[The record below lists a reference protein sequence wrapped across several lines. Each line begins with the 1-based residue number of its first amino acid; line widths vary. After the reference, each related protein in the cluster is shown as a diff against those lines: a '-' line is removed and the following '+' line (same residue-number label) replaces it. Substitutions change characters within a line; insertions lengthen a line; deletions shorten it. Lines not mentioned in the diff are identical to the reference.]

1 MEQLSGLKLQG
12 SIAKVIV
19 TLLLFILTFS
29 LQAQVE
35 IQTAKTYLSR
45 NAITQKLTSTDI
57 AEMSVSSAY
66 LSPTTG
72 WYHIYFNQ
80 TYQSVEVYN
89 ALLNVTIKDGQ
100 VVNLGNSFV
109 SDLTS
114 KVPTGLLKS
123 TINITPLQA
132 IQNAAT
138 NVSLKANNLQPVSIV
153 QLADGTISKG
163 LYTDSNLSNEKI
175 EAKLYWLPYDGQSGE
190 KAKSKIALTWDVRFT
205 TKDGKNAWSIHV
217 DALNGNILQKIDNV
231 IHCNFGTP
239 QHLSTPHICIDEK
252 PLFPNNTAL
261 VAPNNYNVFDY
272 PLESPNHGS
281 RTIVSSPYTR
291 FVPTGTGPGATNGW
305 HNDGTTNY
313 TNTRGNNVWAK
324 DDLADDDEAT
334 IGSSPS
340 SVTLD
345 FNYPYTQATGTAAA
359 NLNACI
365 TNLFYWNN
373 VTHDVLWQFGFDEP
387 SGNFQKDN
395 QGKGGAGNDYVFADA
410 QDGSGT
416 DNANFYTPSDGTNG
430 RMQMYIFSNTGSPTY
445 QPDSDFDN
453 GVITHEYG
461 HGWSTRLT
469 GGPAN
474 SNCLNNAEQAGEGWS
489 DYLALMLTT
498 NWSSLTPSIA
508 SANIPRGI
516 GTYVLGQPITGA
528 GIRPFRYSYDKTNI
542 NPTVTY
548 AGVSNSAV
556 FSLPHGIGSIW
567 ATMLWD
573 MTWEIILQDNQI
585 VNNIYSTPVNTI
597 DMKGNIAALKLVNEG
612 LRLQPCSPSF
622 IQSRDAILQADQ
634 LLFGGRYRCAI
645 GRAFAR
651 RGLGAYASTGSS
663 TNDRVVTEDY
673 TPISSLTL
681 TSALTS
687 TTCSNNVF
695 TYTATSSSATTGYS
709 WTRPAIAGIS
719 NSAGSGSSANV
730 SETLINTTTD
740 PITVKY
746 YFTLSEDACSV
757 PQTISVVVSPF
768 LTPTVT
774 AYSVCQNATV
784 PSGEGLVVSTS
795 LGSSINGA
803 LTAGTTYQRGTGNN
817 VTVFTPSG
825 VGTAVNFKT
834 YTFIAPSTS
843 AVTFETTNVA
853 LSPGDPYDTYLSLYQ
868 TSFNPASPATN
879 FLRGDDD
886 SGALQYA
893 SKLTHNLVAGTTY
906 IIVVS
911 TYANSVTGTFS
922 VQASTPIFGQTIN
935 WYLNASGGSPLAT
948 GSVFNPVGVTGS
960 GITNTG
966 TIGTSTF
973 YVADALY
980 SACRTPVTFTIGS
993 VAGAVT
999 ADAIV
1004 CSGSNSGTLTLSGYT
1019 GSIIRWESS
1028 TDNFVNVTT
1037 IANTTTTQNYSNITQ
1052 TTKYRA
1058 IVQNGA
1064 CVSANST
1071 AATITVSPATVAG
1084 TVTTDA
1090 SVCAG
1095 TNSGTLTVAGHTGSI
1110 LRWESSVDNF
1120 ANITTIANTTTTQN
1134 YSNLTQTTKY
1144 RAVLQNGSCP
1154 SANASPA
1161 TITVLAPAVPVAT
1174 GATINSGSSVT
1185 LTATGCAGSGFA
1197 LKWYQTTD
1205 NIEVTMPVSPT
1216 VNTQYYAKCQQTS
1229 GVTVCLSNKSN
1240 DVTVTVSSQSVPPVA
1255 SGATICK
1262 GSSTTLTATGCTG
1275 ENFTLLWFQNADDV
1289 EVNMPVAPTLT
1300 TQYYARCRETVFI
1313 GTTPYI
1319 ISDKSNVVTISVLDP
1334 AIPVATGATIN
1345 TGNSVTLTATGCTG
1359 AGFAL
1364 KWYQT
1369 TDNVEVTMPVSPT
1382 INTQYY
1388 AKCQQTSGVTVCLSN
1403 KSNDVTVTVVTPP
1416 AIPVASGATICKGSS
1431 TTLTAMGC
1439 TGENFTL
1446 LWFQNADDVEV
1457 NMPVAPT
1464 LTTQY
1469 YARCRET
1476 VFIGTTPYIISD
1488 KSNVVTISVLDPAI
1502 PVATGA
1508 TINTGN
1514 SVTLTATGC
1523 TGAGFALK
1531 WYQTTDN
1538 VEVTMPVSPT
1548 INTQYYAKCQQT
1560 SGVTVCLSNKSND
1573 VTVMVETLPSTA
1585 IIYVNIANTA
1595 APIQNGTSWATAY
1608 SNLKTALQAFTIG
1621 SEIWVAQGTYK
1632 PSSTNSRMESFNI
1645 PSGAIIYGGFMGTE
1659 TNSTQRDFTNNPTIL
1674 SGEIGTAL
1682 VNDNSYHVVTF
1693 IATNNTTILDGFTIK
1708 GGNANLNT
1716 GQTIPPPSAS
1726 ILPLSINDGGGIG
1739 LDNGSNPTINNC
1751 RIINNYGTTGGGL
1764 FATNGSNPTITN
1776 TVFMGNQATFG
1787 GGAYHIGS
1795 SPSYKNIL
1803 FAGNT
1808 ATGGAIY
1815 NNVSSPR
1822 ITNVTIAGNG
1832 GYNGGIFNSASSP
1845 VVKNSIL
1852 WGNIGPFNDTQSIIT
1867 YSIVEG
1873 GYSGVGNLNVNPQFV
1888 SLTPYGLS
1896 PSLSGDYKLTNTSS
1910 AIDAGENG
1918 AIGLTDKDLIGN
1930 LRRFAG
1936 GIVDLGAYEFQG
1948 SRVGGTVISIVSG
1961 NWENATTWNV
1971 GRSPLAGDNVIIN
1984 NNHNVTINDIGTA
1997 KTIEFKTNAKIIYST
2012 ITSTLQLGY

>member
-1313 GTTPYI
+1313 GTTPY
-1319 ISDKSNVVTISVLDP
+1319 V
-1334 AIPVATGATIN
+1334 
-1345 TGNSVTLTATGCTG
+1345 
-1359 AGFAL
+1359 
-1364 KWYQT
+1364 
-1369 TDNVEVTMPVSPT
+1369 
-1382 INTQYY
+1382 
-1388 AKCQQTSGVTVCLSN
+1388 
-1403 KSNDVTVTVVTPP
+1403 
-1416 AIPVASGATICKGSS
+1416 
-1431 TTLTAMGC
+1431 
-1439 TGENFTL
+1439 
-1446 LWFQNADDVEV
+1446 
-1457 NMPVAPT
+1457 
-1464 LTTQY
+1464 
-1469 YARCRET
+1469 
-1476 VFIGTTPYIISD
+1476 ISD